1 MSTSPSF
8 PVRAPDADAGPS
20 DERPAASPAPQGRIH
35 WGWILLAWTFVGTLR
50 ATQRYLRGGELQPDA
65 SYAWWS
71 ALGNNLFLA
80 YLWAALTPVVMRIAR
95 RWAPGR
101 TRLIRLVPVH
111 LLLGVAVALL
121 HTVLSH
127 LLYKLLLAPEVTW
140 AEFARNFASSALMTG
155 PTRISTYL
163 EIVGITWGLD
173 YYRGYRERELRAS
186 ILQTQVAEARIE
198 ALKLQLRPAFVFNA
212 LNTILPLIYRNA
224 QAAARTVV
232 QLGDL
237 LRLSLKSGARQL
249 VPLQEELHFLE
260 LYLQIEKTRL
270 ADRLSVTFEIE
281 PQASSAG
288 VPNLILQ
295 PIVEN
300 AVSRASGA
308 SGGGHIRVSARRAW
322 DSLRLEVS
330 DDATLAPADPAV
342 RVAMESNLAKTR
354 SRLDHLYQEAYRC
367 EVLPVPEGGQQVVLS
382 LPYSPA
388 PVSDRAA
395 PRAPRRRAPAATPP
409 APQRAGS

>member
-1 MSTSPSF
+1 M
-8 PVRAPDADAGPS
+8 A
-20 DERPAASPAPQGRIH
+20 
-35 WGWILLAWTFVGTLR
+35 
-50 ATQRYLRGGELQPDA
+50 
-65 SYAWWS
+65 
-71 ALGNNLFLA
+71 
-80 YLWAALTPVVMRIAR
+80 IAR

-127 LLYKLLLAPEVTW
+127 LLYKLLLAPEVSWT
-140 AEFARNFASSALMTG
+140 EFARNFASSALMTG

-173 YYRGYRERELRAS
+173 YYRGYREREVRAS
-186 ILQTQVAEARIE
+186 ILQTQVAEARLE

-237 LRLSLKSGARQL
+237 LRLSLKSGVTQL
-249 VPLQEELHFLE
+249 VPLQEEFHFLE
-260 LYLQIEKTRL
+260 LYLQLEKTRL
-270 ADRLSVTFEIE
+270 ADRLSVAFEIDPE
-281 PQASSAG
+281 ASSAG

-300 AVSRASGA
+300 AVSRVSAASA
-308 SGGGHIRVSARRAW
+308 RGHIRVSARRAW
-322 DSLRLEVS
+322 DALRLEVS
-330 DDATLAPADPAV
+330 DDAAPAPADPSV
-342 RVAMESNLAKTR
+342 RAAMEANFAKTR
-354 SRLDHLYQEAYRC
+354 SRLDHLYQDAYRC
-367 EVLPVPEGGQQVVLS
+367 EVLPLPEGGQQVVLS
-382 LPYSPA
+382 LPFSPA
-388 PVSDRAA
+388 PVSERVAA
-395 PRAPRRRAPAATPP
+395 RAPARRAPAARPP
-409 APQRAGS
+409 APEGAGS

>member
-1 MSTSPSF
+1 M
-8 PVRAPDADAGPS
+8 A
-20 DERPAASPAPQGRIH
+20 
-35 WGWILLAWTFVGTLR
+35 
-50 ATQRYLRGGELQPDA
+50 
-65 SYAWWS
+65 
-71 ALGNNLFLA
+71 
-80 YLWAALTPVVMRIAR
+80 IAR

-111 LLLGVAVALL
+111 LLLGVAIALL

-127 LLYKLLLAPEVTW
+127 LLYKLLLAPEVSWT
-140 AEFARNFASSALMTG
+140 EFARNFASSALMTG

-173 YYRGYRERELRAS
+173 YYRGYREREVRAS
-186 ILQTQVAEARIE
+186 ILQTQVAEARLE

-237 LRLSLKSGARQL
+237 LRLSLKSGATQL

-270 ADRLSVTFEIE
+270 ADRLTVTFEID

-300 AVSRASGA
+300 AVSRGRA
-308 SGGGHIRVSARRAW
+308 ARRAG
-322 DSLRLEVS
+322 
-330 DDATLAPADPAV
+330 ATSASPRAAPGT
-342 RVAMESNLAKTR
+342 RCGSR
-354 SRLDHLYQEAYRC
+354 SRTTQPWRPQTRPCGSRWRPTSPRPAAASITCTRTRTGVRSC
-367 EVLPVPEGGQQVVLS
+367 PIPEGGQQVVLS

-388 PVSDRAA
+388 PVSERVAV
-395 PRAPRRRAPAATPP
+395 RAPARRAPAAAPP
-409 APQRAGS
+409 APEGAGS

>member
-1 MSTSPSF
+1 MSTSPSL
-8 PVRAPDADAGPS
+8 PVRAPDGEAAPP
-20 DERPAASPAPQGRIH
+20 DER
-35 WGWILLAWTFVGTLR
+35 
-50 ATQRYLRGGELQPDA
+50 ELQPDA

-80 YLWAALTPVVMRIAR
+80 YLWAALTPLVMRIAR

-111 LLLGVAVALL
+111 LLGGIAVALL

-127 LLYKLLLAPEVTW
+127 LLYKVLIAPEVTW
-140 AEFARNFASSALMTG
+140 AEFAGNFAASALMTG

-163 EIVGITWGLD
+163 EIVGVTWGLD
-173 YYRGYRERELRAS
+173 YYRVYREREVRAS
-186 ILQTQVAEARIE
+186 LLQTQVAEARLE

-212 LNTILPLIYRNA
+212 LNAILPLIYRNA

-237 LRLSLKSGARQL
+237 LRLSLKSGATQL

-270 ADRLSVTFEIE
+270 ADRLSVSFEID

-295 PIVEN
+295 PVVEN

-308 SGGGHIRVSARRAW
+308 PGRGHITVSARRAW
-322 DSLRLEVS
+322 DALQLEVS
-330 DDATLAPADPAV
+330 DDAAQAPADPAV
-342 RVAMESNLAKTR
+342 RAAMESNLAKTR
-354 SRLDHLYQEAYRC
+354 RRLDHLYQEAYRF
-367 EVLPVPEGGQQVVLS
+367 EVLPLSGGGQQVVLS
-382 LPYSPA
+382 LPFSAAPA
-388 PVSDRAA
+388 PADRTGHRVAG
-395 PRAPRRRAPAATPP
+395 RRAPSATS
-409 APQRAGS
+409 AEPQGAGS